1 MSLSNSPNLIQRPS
15 LSSLVLA
22 VVSLD
27 TRGPTRLGPVSPSN
41 YQATAPLPGQSEEE
55 NDDDLEDVD

>member
-27 TRGPTRLGPVSPSN
+27 TRGTTRLGPVSPNN
-41 YQATAPLPGQSEEE
+41 YQPIAPSPGQSEEE
-55 NDDDLEDVD
+55 NNDDLEDVD